1 MKIALSLL
9 TLASL
14 ALIPG
19 PASAQQYYQPDA
31 LSEVIQGPQR
41 SVEHKLRDKYRHPH
55 QTLKFFGLKPDMT
68 VVELQPGGGWYT
80 EILAPYLKGQGQLI
94 AAAPPLDSES
104 EFMRH
109 MAKIYRQKLQDNP
122 EAYGK
127 VKVVSFAPPEQA
139 ELAPANSVDMVLT
152 FRNAHDWKAEGTLK
166 SVFQAAY
173 KALKPGGVFGVVAH
187 RANPN
192 TDAAEDAKKLHRLP
206 EAYVINLAQDAGF
219 KLAAVSRVN
228 ANPADPRTMSIHLLP
243 PSRAVARGVQP
254 SFDNLLDKSDAEHA
268 DEMKTFI
275 HGLQPVFDHIGE
287 SDRMT
292 LKFVKPE

>member
-9 TLASL
+9 AMLSL
-14 ALIPG
+14 AFIPEL
-19 PASAQQYYQPDA
+19 ASAQQYYQPDA
-31 LSEVIQGPQR
+31 LSDVIQGPQR
-41 SVEHKLRDKYRHPH
+41 SAEHKLRDKYRHPH
-55 QTLKFFGLKPDMT
+55 QTLEFFGLKPDMT

-80 EILAPYLKGQGQLI
+80 EILAPYLKDGGELI

-104 EFMRH
+104 EFLRR
-109 MAKIYRQKLQDNP
+109 MAKSYRQKLKDNSD
-122 EAYGK
+122 AYGK
-127 VKVVSFAPPEQA
+127 VKVVSFLPPEQTD
-139 ELAPANSVDMVLT
+139 LAPANSVDMVLT
-152 FRNAHDWKAEGTLK
+152 FRNAHDWQAEGTLK

-192 TDAAEDAKKLHRLP
+192 TDAAEDASKLHRLP
-206 EAYVINLAQDAGF
+206 EAYVINLAQDVGF

-243 PSRAVARGVQP
+243 PSRAIA
-254 SFDNLLDKSDAEHA
+254 HA
-268 DEMKTFI
+268 PKLPEETDENKRMVEMMKRI
-275 HGLQPVFDHIGE
+275 GEIVPPVFDHIGE